1 MTNNMLKS
9 IRKDRTKKLRK
20 FNPINFNEFVKT
32 IDNFQNCKSSER
44 LNPSF
49 FRTFSAKS
57 VVFMFLFALHV
68 TQLYKLPVGKKCP
81 YYEIFSSAFSCIWT
95 KQRHTEYLSVFS
107 PNTGEYGPGQL
118 QIRKLFTQCNRK
130 SLTCVSCTFFQKFAN
145 N

>member
-1 MTNNMLKS
+1 MTNNMLTS

-32 IDNFQNCKSSER
+32 IHNFQNCKSSER

-81 YYEIFSSAFSCIWT
+81 YYEIFSSAFSCIRT
-95 KQRHTEYLSVFS
+95 KYRDIRSICQYSVRTRENTDQNNSKYGNFS
-107 PNTGEYGPGQL
+107 RSVIE
-118 QIRKLFTQCNRK
+118 R
-130 SLTCVSCTFFQKFAN
+130 V
-145 N
+145 